1 MKPEISF
8 ERLQLLSKP
17 DLLRVFAF
25 TGALWGPAYA
35 PVLWLQGLQP
45 MAVVC
50 LLAAVAVALVGW
62 YQKHTQSTLV
72 TGNLL
77 VAILYVSIGLV
88 AYSYRGDLL
97 SPWFITIPMLATML
111 GTPRSGAVWTGFTLL
126 HVTVLE
132 PLGILR
138 PPFRTLLSNRR
149 EHVVETLGVL
159 GVVLFVLSIVIL
171 YERFRVRV
179 MADLEEK
186 NEALRLAMDEVR
198 WLQDLLPIC
207 MHCRRVRDEG
217 ADWRRLDEYLD
228 AHSELR
234 FSHGLCEDCRQLHY
248 PGLTPSEPIAPADSQ
263 HLAAATDDC

>member
-1 MKPEISF
+1 MKPETSF

-35 PVLWLQGLQP
+35 PVLWLQGLKS

-50 LLAAVAVALVGW
+50 LLAAVAVTLVGW
-62 YQKHTQSTLV
+62 YQKHTPSTLV

-77 VAILYVSIGLV
+77 VGVLYVSIGLV
-88 AYSYRGDLL
+88 AYSYRGNLL

-111 GTPRSGAVWTGFTLL
+111 GTPRSGAAWTGLTLL
-126 HVTVLE
+126 HIAVLE

-138 PPFRTLLSNRR
+138 PPFRLLLSTRR
-149 EHVVETLGVL
+149 EHFVETVGVL

-186 NEALRLAMDEVR
+186 NEALRQALDEVK
-198 WLQDLLPIC
+198 WLQGLLPIC

-228 AHSELR
+228 SRSELR
-234 FSHGLCEDCRQLHY
+234 FSHGLCEDCRRRYY
-248 PGLTPSEPIAPADSQ
+248 PDLAPSEPTGTADS
-263 HLAAATDDC
+263 